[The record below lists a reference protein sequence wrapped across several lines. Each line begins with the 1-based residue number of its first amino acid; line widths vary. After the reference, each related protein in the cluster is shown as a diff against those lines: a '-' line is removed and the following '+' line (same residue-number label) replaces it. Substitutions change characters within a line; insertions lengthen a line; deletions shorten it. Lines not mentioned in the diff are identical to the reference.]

1 MLVMVGRDA
10 LIPRDF
16 DTPTFFWRATMFK
29 SVAAK
34 LSFATAFSA
43 LAMLLAPQSAMAARG
58 VSQGNGVKCN
68 WVVVANP
75 APGHFVYKQVC
86 RKGV

>member
-1 MLVMVGRDA
+1 
-10 LIPRDF
+10 
-16 DTPTFFWRATMFK
+16 
-29 SVAAK
+29 
-34 LSFATAFSA
+34 
-43 LAMLLAPQSAMAARG
+43 MAARG